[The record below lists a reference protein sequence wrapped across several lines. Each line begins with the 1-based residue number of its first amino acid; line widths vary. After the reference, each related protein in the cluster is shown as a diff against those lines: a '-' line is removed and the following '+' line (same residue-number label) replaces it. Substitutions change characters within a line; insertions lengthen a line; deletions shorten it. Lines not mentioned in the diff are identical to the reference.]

1 MKGSRKRV
9 TGMDEFKEIAVEEA
23 RKMLDSGKAFFV
35 DVRDPAS
42 YEAAHVPGALAL
54 NDANI
59 GEFVTKT
66 DKTKPIVVY
75 CYHGHTSQGAAA
87 YLLDQG
93 FQEVYSVIGGFERW
107 RQTEKIES

>member
-1 MKGSRKRV
+1 
-9 TGMDEFKEIAVEEA
+9 MDEFKEITVEEA
-23 RKMLDSGKAFFV
+23 GRLLEAGKAFFV

-42 YEAAHVPGALAL
+42 FEAAHVPGALPL
-54 NDANI
+54 NDTNVEA
-59 GEFVTKT
+59 FVAKT
-66 DKTKPIVVY
+66 DKSKPVVVY

-87 YLLDQG
+87 YLKDQG

>member
-1 MKGSRKRV
+1 
-9 TGMDEFKEIAVEEA
+9 MDEFKEISVEEA
-23 RKMLDSGKAFFV
+23 SKKLESGKAAFV

-42 YEAAHVPGALAL
+42 YEAAHVPGALQL
-54 NDANI
+54 NDANVQDFI
-59 GEFVTKT
+59 TKT

-87 YLLDQG
+87 YFMEQG
-93 FQEVYSVIGGFERW
+93 FKEVYSVIGGFERW

>member
-1 MKGSRKRV
+1 
-9 TGMDEFKEIAVEEA
+9 MDEFKEIAVEEA
-23 RKMLDSGKAFFV
+23 RKMLDAREAFFV

-42 YEAAHVPGALAL
+42 YEAAHVPGAFPL

-59 GEFVTKT
+59 EEFVAKT
-66 DKTKPIVVY
+66 DKAKPIVVY

>member
-1 MKGSRKRV
+1 ME
-9 TGMDEFKEIAVEEA
+9 EFKEIAVEEA
-23 RKMLDSGKAFFV
+23 GKMLSSGKAAFV

-42 YEAAHVPGALAL
+42 FEAAHVPGAILL
-54 NDANI
+54 SDHNVQD
-59 GEFVTKT
+59 FVSKT
-66 DKTKPIVVY
+66 DKAKPIVVY

>member
-1 MKGSRKRV
+1 
-9 TGMDEFKEIAVEEA
+9 MDEFKEIAVEEA

-59 GEFVTKT
+59 EEFVTKT
-66 DKTKPIVVY
+66 DKAKPIVVY
-75 CYHGHTSQGAAA
+75 
-87 YLLDQG
+87 
-93 FQEVYSVIGGFERW
+93 
-107 RQTEKIES
+107 

>member
-1 MKGSRKRV
+1 MN
-9 TGMDEFKEIAVEEA
+9 EFKEISVEEA
-23 RKMLDSGKAFFV
+23 HKMLEAGAACFV

-42 YEAAHVPGALAL
+42 YEAAHVPGALHL
-54 NDANI
+54 NDTNV
-59 GEFVTKT
+59 GNFVSGTEK
-66 DKTKPIVVY
+66 KKPVVVY

-87 YLLDQG
+87 YLVDQG